1 MREREGEVFFLLLP
15 LLIFFFPTSLV
26 SDPRTQISNTARF
39 LPSAVSRSL
48 YSLCKIPSD
57 ENEFA
62 FVGRAEA
69 FPLHLLPPLLIS
81 YPLLSPRCNFTPYPA
96 VNLPPS
102 YSRPL
107 LLSPPPTATS
117 SRDGWITPE
126 EAVPLIVKRR
136 DNWSFSLIGSPD
148 SQHQGGCECADS
160 YERQRRQS

>member
-1 MREREGEVFFLLLP
+1 MRERESEVFFLLLP

-107 LLSPPPTATS
+107 LLSPPPHRHLLPRWLDYT
-117 SRDGWITPE
+117 
-126 EAVPLIVKRR
+126 
-136 DNWSFSLIGSPD
+136 
-148 SQHQGGCECADS
+148 GGGRPTDCKETG
-160 YERQRRQS
+160 QLVL